1 MLVFKIKYC
10 IAVLTAAVCFAGC
23 SENGSIIS
31 PQNETLIF
39 DKPGR
44 IDSLTGTC
52 SAYIVHTHFLDT
64 LDLTSY
70 ENIKITLEG
79 GTDGDLS
86 NIDVFYVRDSLMN
99 IMSLEGLVINNTMSI
114 TVPSPKVREFFQ
126 VRLKLNSSVCT
137 GHIYHLKL
145 RNLKIYGIN

>member
-1 MLVFKIKYC
+1 MLKLKLKNLIPVF
-10 IAVLTAAVCFAGC
+10 AVILYFAGC
-23 SENGSIIS
+23 SDNSVTPPAS
-31 PQNETLIF
+31 ETLLF
-39 DKPGR
+39 ERAGQ

-64 LDLTSY
+64 LDLSAY
-70 ENIKITLEG
+70 NNVKITLEG

-86 NIDVFYVRDSLMN
+86 NIDVFYVRDSLTN
-99 IMSLEGLVINNTMSI
+99 ILSLEGLTINNTMSV